1 MNTFIVKV
9 SAFWDSEVD
18 VWVASSDNLPGL
30 VTEASTIEVLTAKL
44 KAMIPE
50 LLELNRVESGNKDYI
65 SRALW
70 SSNWGSDSS
79 TIFVANQ
86 RVAGSSR

>member
-1 MNTFIVKV
+1 MNTFIVNV
-9 SAFWDSEVD
+9 SAFWDAEVD
-18 VWVASSDNLPGL
+18 VWVATSDNLPGL

-65 SRALW
+65 DLYLTTHRHES
-70 SSNWGSDSS
+70 
-79 TIFVANQ
+79 IK
-86 RVAGSSR
+86 VAG

>member
-9 SAFWDSEVD
+9 SAFWDSEVN

-30 VTEASTIEVLTAKL
+30 VTEASTIEMLTAKL

-50 LLELNRVESGNKDYI
+50 LIELNRVESDNKDYI
-65 SRALW
+65 DLYLTTHRHES
-70 SSNWGSDSS
+70 
-79 TIFVANQ
+79 IKM
-86 RVAGSSR
+86 AG

>member
-1 MNTFIVKV
+1 MNTFTVNV

-50 LLELNRVESGNKDYI
+50 LLELNRVESGKKDYI
-65 SRALW
+65 DLYLTTYRHES
-70 SSNWGSDSS
+70 
-79 TIFVANQ
+79 IK
-86 RVAGSSR
+86 VAG

>member
-1 MNTFIVKV
+1 MSTIIVNV
-9 SAFWDSEVD
+9 SAFWDAEVD

-50 LLELNRVESGNKDYI
+50 LIELNRVESGNKDYI
-65 SRALW
+65 
-70 SSNWGSDSS
+70 D
-79 TIFVANQ
+79 FY
-86 RVAGSSR
+86 

>member
-1 MNTFIVKV
+1 MSTFIVNV

-30 VTEASTIEVLTAKL
+30 FTEASTIEVLTAKL

-50 LLELNRVESGNKDYI
+50 LIDLNKVDSVNKDYI
-65 SRALW
+65 DLYLTTHRHES
-70 SSNWGSDSS
+70 
-79 TIFVANQ
+79 IK
-86 RVAGSSR
+86 VAG

>member
-1 MNTFIVKV
+1 MSTIIVNV
-9 SAFWDSEVD
+9 SAFWDAEVD

-50 LLELNRVESGNKDYI
+50 LLELNTVESCNKDYI
-65 SRALW
+65 DLYLTTHRHES
-70 SSNWGSDSS
+70 
-79 TIFVANQ
+79 IK
-86 RVAGSSR
+86 VAG